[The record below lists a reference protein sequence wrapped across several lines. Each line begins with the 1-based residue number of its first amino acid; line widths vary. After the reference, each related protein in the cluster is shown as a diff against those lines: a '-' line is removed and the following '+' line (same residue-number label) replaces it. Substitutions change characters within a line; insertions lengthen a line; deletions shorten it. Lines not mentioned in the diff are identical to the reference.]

1 MDKVQFQLESTI
13 PELKDLHEKGLF
25 TKNEINEITKRRTA
39 FEMALIRRVQRKE
52 DFFKY
57 AQYEINLERLRRMRW
72 RKLRYHINPPPPSA
86 STYSIQR
93 RTLYILKRA
102 TSKFPQDLSVWLTY
116 IQYAS
121 REGMRKVVAQG
132 LTKALQFHPTSST
145 LYLLQAYFHL
155 HPNSP
160 FPQSVLPDSTK
171 SLSLSEDSDE
181 SDKPPAFAI
190 EGVNPARTALLLGL
204 RLVPTSPEIWTEY
217 IKLELGWV
225 EALRRRWK
233 LLGIKDAF
241 ADKPVP
247 ERAESFEGD
256 EDALRGGEGAF
267 GPEGEDARKSILA
280 GQLVIHALTS
290 ALKAIKPA
298 EVIEGRKNGGMRF
311 RERLLALFRGYP
323 SPLRAKCL
331 EVVHEELRS
340 ISIGDSS
347 DRQVACNAR
356 LLGISRRLFER
367 PYDESEEPV
376 MEGECALSGVDLVEE
391 YGKIAKDIRKITKG
405 SKDPMWIETA
415 GQWLIERIN
424 CHQDY
429 PELRQY
435 LESVASSL
443 QKASK

>member
-1 MDKVQFQLESTI
+1 MYD
-13 PELKDLHEKGLF
+13 
-25 TKNEINEITKRRTA
+25 R
-39 FEMALIRRVQRKE
+39 
-52 DFFKY
+52 
-57 AQYEINLERLRRMRW
+57 
-72 RKLRYHINPPPPSA
+72 
-86 STYSIQR
+86 
-93 RTLYILKRA
+93 
-102 TSKFPQDLSVWLTY
+102 
-116 IQYAS
+116 
-121 REGMRKVVAQG
+121 
-132 LTKALQFHPTSST
+132 ALQFHPTSST

-160 FPQSVLPDSTK
+160 FPQSILPDSTK
-171 SLSLSEDSDE
+171 DLSLSEDSDE

-290 ALKAIKPA
+290 ALKAIEPA

-429 PELRQY
+429 PELVNI
-435 LESVASSL
+435 SCF
-443 QKASK
+443 